1 MILKYR
7 SEQTTHGIAATGGRR
22 GPTLRQQVAACVA
35 AAATAATAF
44 PAIALELPSHLEGVW
59 RVTRHGVD
67 CQTGQVL
74 GSFEAITIFSKG
86 RTLTGFG
93 VPPGSAP
100 GLGSPEYG
108 VWQHLGGPNYAF
120 RILSYGYDASGAF
133 SGSSEVTGALEL
145 ARDADH
151 FSYTAKIAFFD
162 TARNPQ
168 FSLCGAA
175 TGERFQ

>member
-1 MILKYR
+1 M
-7 SEQTTHGIAATGGRR
+7 
-22 GPTLRQQVAACVA
+22 AACLAGAA
-35 AAATAATAF
+35 AAATSLPAAAF
-44 PAIALELPSHLEGVW
+44 EGPSRLEGVW

-74 GSFEAITIFSKG
+74 GTFEAITTFAKG
-86 RTLTGFG
+86 DTITGFG

-108 VWQHLGGPNYAF
+108 VWKHLGGPNYAL
-120 RILSYGYDASGAF
+120 RILSYGYDASGTF
-133 SGSSEVTGALEL
+133 SGSSEVTGVLKL
-145 ARDADH
+145 DRDADH

-168 FSLCGAA
+168 FSLCGAS